1 MFYIVDELYN
11 LYMVENKLN
20 IGDLALDFKANF
32 LVDGD
37 EKELKLSSFKGKKIV
52 LYFYPKDLTPGC
64 TWQAENLRDNF
75 DVLSLKSIVI
85 IGVSKDSCDLHR
97 KFVEKKDLPFALV
110 SDEDLKV
117 NELYGVWQL
126 KKFMGKEYMGTV
138 RTTFLIDEKFKIVD
152 VINKVK
158 TKEHAAQIL
167 EGFNI

>member
-1 MFYIVDELYN
+1 
-11 LYMVENKLN
+11 MVENKLN
-20 IGDLALDFKANF
+20 VGDLALDFKANF
-32 LVDGD
+32 LIDGD
-37 EKELKLSSFKGKKIV
+37 EKELNLSFSKGKKIV

-75 DVLSLKSIVI
+75 NELSSKNIVV

-97 KFVEKKDLPFALV
+97 KFVGKKDLPFALV

-138 RTTFLIDEKFKIVD
+138 RTTFLIDENFKIVK

-167 EGFNI
+167 EGFGI